1 MLNNIITSR
10 AFQLF
15 IPIIVALFTTG
26 FLRLQLFSGLPE
38 ADGGAYT
45 FASQY
50 IYYAISNFE
59 DLKGMPLYLYSIM
72 TSWVYGL
79 EVNQFILLR
88 LIDGLVAIAASIV
101 LFKVILKES
110 GSTLFTVILA
120 TGLFIIMNNIEI
132 VMYGFRNAI
141 WAAFLPL
148 FSALLIWQNSTQ
160 EDKYSFYLIGAL
172 VSFGVLLRE
181 PFLVFFILAGIAILI
196 GYGWRILLKYL
207 IGSAVLGFTVL
218 GLMLMLRDWDL
229 FDLLNSYLQ
238 IGTGIESG
246 FYGKWKFP
254 IRIIMQANWFIIL
267 TAAASIFY
275 LSKLHFDKKLININR
290 FFFWGVLALLPLIEY
305 WSKLGLPYHIANC
318 LVGLTGLTAMTWK
331 YLSKNE
337 SEKVNV
343 ASIMILGLMSMFI
356 ILPMVST
363 YIVKSSRVFTIS
375 DAIRWASASDS
386 LRSESMIKRSQYI
399 KVASK
404 VYEVSRE
411 DSTMAVSSYWQGI
424 FPLSGL
430 LPPKAP
436 STGKSNFGL
445 STMRALY
452 VSSGYDKNKIV
463 QLLKDHQPTIIVTSI
478 IEEGK
483 TWRGEEDIPG
493 IIMATN
499 LYVIVDLVPPQFS
512 YEDFYITQEIQK
524 TNPGID
530 PMGWMPATIWRLKDF
545 K

>member
-1 MLNNIITSR
+1 L
-10 AFQLF
+10 
-15 IPIIVALFTTG
+15 
-26 FLRLQLFSGLPE
+26 
-38 ADGGAYT
+38 
-45 FASQY
+45 
-50 IYYAISNFE
+50 
-59 DLKGMPLYLYSIM
+59 
-72 TSWVYGL
+72 
-79 EVNQFILLR
+79 
-88 LIDGLVAIAASIV
+88 
-101 LFKVILKES
+101 
-110 GSTLFTVILA
+110 
-120 TGLFIIMNNIEI
+120 
-132 VMYGFRNAI
+132 YGFRNAI

-148 FSALLIWQNSTQ
+148 FSALLIWQYSTQ

-196 GYGWRILLKYL
+196 GYGWRVLVKYL
-207 IGSAVLGFTVL
+207 IGSAVVGFIIVGLVL
-218 GLMLMLRDWDL
+218 NFRGWDL
-229 FDLLNSYLQ
+229 IDLLNSYLQ

-275 LSKLHFDKKLININR
+275 LSKLHFDKKLTNINR

-318 LVGLTGLTAMTWK
+318 LVGLTGLTAMSWK

-386 LRSESMIKRSQYI
+386 FRSENMIKRSQYI

-411 DSTMAVSSYWQGI
+411 DSTMAVSSYWQGL

-430 LPPKAP
+430 LPPKAL

-452 VSSGYDKNKIV
+452 VSGYDKNKIV

-478 IEEGK
+478 IEEGQ

-499 LYVIVDLVPPQFS
+499 LYEIVDLVPPQFS